1 MLMLKGIYAVSIMLS
16 VAYKPIMLTVIMLSV
31 AYKPTMLTV
40 IMLSVDMLTVVMLNV
55 VMLSVMAPLGRNKL
69 VCLAQKTSTLVF
81 SFIKIIFPGPGI
93 EPRTLLCFIPFNHT
107 LPLSH
112 SNSQGKNVRKVGY
125 FPRLFPKYLTRI
137 LINFPLSNT
146 LAYHANA

>member
-31 AYKPTMLTV
+31 AYKPIMLTV
-40 IMLSVDMLTVVMLNV
+40 IMLSVDMLTV

-107 LPLSH
+107 LPMSR
-112 SNSQGKNVRKVGY
+112 SS
-125 FPRLFPKYLTRI
+125 
-137 LINFPLSNT
+137 S
-146 LAYHANA
+146 